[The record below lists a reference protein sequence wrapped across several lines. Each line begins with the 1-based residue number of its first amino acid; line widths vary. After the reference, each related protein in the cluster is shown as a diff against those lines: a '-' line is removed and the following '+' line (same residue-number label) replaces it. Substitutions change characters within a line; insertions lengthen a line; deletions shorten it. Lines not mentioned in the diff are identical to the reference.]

1 MDLNWSTGLVAKWIP
16 IWLPLI
22 PVRLPLWLPSWL
34 PVWLPIRLPIIPI
47 RIPIWLPI
55 WLPVVPVRLP
65 NWLPLWLPIWIP
77 IWLLI
82 WLPIRL
88 PVIPVGFP
96 VWLPLCFPFW
106 LPVIP
111 VWLPIRFPV
120 IPVWLPVWMPI
131 RPPVRLPAWLPVWH
145 PIIADWI
152 NILDQVFRL
161 IYGFGLDHCWNWI
174 FQFGRQ
180 FCGSGM
186 DDGQWTTDNG
196 QWTTIW
202 KPFWMP
208 FRNNHLAA
216 MVCLGFMQ
224 NRGMPRMIIEHL
236 QHMKASYF
244 IRSLSIRFHYAAC
257 AIAFKSISKF
267 LQSAFVKSLSRL
279 TSNTF
284 FFFAFSLMMFNVFNA
299 SRLV

>member
-1 MDLNWSTGLVAKWIP
+1 MVAGLASNYCGLDQYFGSGFSIDLRFWIG
-16 IWLPLI
+16 
-22 PVRLPLWLPSWL
+22 S
-34 PVWLPIRLPIIPI
+34 
-47 RIPIWLPI
+47 
-55 WLPVVPVRLP
+55 
-65 NWLPLWLPIWIP
+65 
-77 IWLLI
+77 LLE
-82 WLPIRL
+82 LD
-88 PVIPVGFP
+88 FP
-96 VWLPLCFPFW
+96 VWS
-106 LPVIP
+106 
-111 VWLPIRFPV
+111 PIS
-120 IPVWLPVWMPI
+120 W
-131 RPPVRLPAWLPVWH
+131 
-145 PIIADWI
+145 
-152 NILDQVFRL
+152 FR
-161 IYGFGLDHCWNWI
+161 H
-174 FQFGRQ
+174 
-180 FCGSGM
+180 
-186 DDGQWTTDNG
+186 G

-244 IRSLSIRFHYAAC
+244 IRSLSIRFHYAAS